1 MTAYGIGYDLNLFSN
16 FTFFLDDP
24 INGDQFHQA
33 DHRFVSGLRLSQR
46 RLTRWAGRSVQNT
59 VGIQLRNDDITNVG
73 LYHTRARV
81 LLDTVRQDAVLETSG
96 ALYAQNEV
104 AWTPWLRTLAG
115 LRVDGYRFRVDAGDP
130 ANGGTNRAG
139 LVSPKAGAVIG
150 PWRGTEVYVNAGFGY
165 HSNDARGV
173 TITRDP
179 ATGDP
184 VQPVTPLVRAKGSEV
199 GLRTVAI
206 PHLQTSVAL

>member
-1 MTAYGIGYDLNLFSN
+1 
-16 FTFFLDDP
+16 
-24 INGDQFHQA
+24 
-33 DHRFVSGLRLSQR
+33 
-46 RLTRWAGRSVQNT
+46 
-59 VGIQLRNDDITNVG
+59 
-73 LYHTRARV
+73 
-81 LLDTVRQDAVLETSG
+81 
-96 ALYAQNEV
+96 
-104 AWTPWLRTLAG
+104 
-115 LRVDGYRFRVDAGDP
+115 
-130 ANGGTNRAG
+130 
-139 LVSPKAGAVIG
+139 VSPKAGAVIG